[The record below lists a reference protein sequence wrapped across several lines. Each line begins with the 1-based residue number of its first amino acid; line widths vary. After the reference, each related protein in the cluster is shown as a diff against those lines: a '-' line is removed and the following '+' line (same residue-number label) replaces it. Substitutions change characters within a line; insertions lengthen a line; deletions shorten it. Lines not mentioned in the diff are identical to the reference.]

1 MKEQLVKLIEMYASA
16 KASGNPD
23 LLSYATNELN
33 GLINRVEVMEM
44 PPAKPPLQLQQDT
57 LAE

>member
-23 LLSYATNELN
+23 LLTYATNELN
-33 GLINRVEVMEM
+33 RLINRVEVVEM
-44 PPAKPPLQLQQDT
+44 PPAKSPLQPQQDT